1 LNDLERPVQLKVRFT
16 DGTLDVRMLWI
27 SEPAMRDFMNMGLS
41 CQRQKCGQ
49 LTAISEHMTFVRI
62 FVRLLQRGRRIRVEP
77 LNLVIIHI
85 MQHHLSDI
93 LIGLCV
99 AVCHTYYYKSS

>member
-1 LNDLERPVQLKVRFT
+1 MTLNDLERPVQLKVRFT

-49 LTAISEHMTFVRI
+49 
-62 FVRLLQRGRRIRVEP
+62 
-77 LNLVIIHI
+77 
-85 MQHHLSDI
+85 
-93 LIGLCV
+93 
-99 AVCHTYYYKSS
+99 